1 MIMYIHYCIHYCIY
15 MLNRC
20 ARPQHLHRAAAH
32 PGTAAFLARG
42 LTEYSRVRINLIDTL
57 SYKRPPCPPCSMP
70 CPASPYNNL
79 SCALLC
85 FALFRCATRCGVVQN
100 TSNKSLLHDAD
111 KLIICCGQVA
121 LLDD

>member
-1 MIMYIHYCIHYCIY
+1 MIMYIHYCIYR
-15 MLNRC
+15 LNRC

-100 TSNKSLLHDAD
+100 TSNKSA
-111 KLIICCGQVA
+111 A
-121 LLDD
+121 